1 MAGFGKISLL
11 CFLKQLTANYL
22 SSFEAFCADVSFV
35 GVTVFDNGDL
45 LDVGVDHAIRY
56 AM

>member
-22 SSFEAFCADVSFV
+22 SSFEAFCADVGLLEAVADF
-35 GVTVFDNGDL
+35 NRDL
-45 LDVGVDHAIRY
+45 LDIGVEHTVGDP
-56 AM
+56 M